1 MTSPTASPPTASAPT
16 VSYMDIPSIVISS
29 PPAPALEAPPTSP
42 TMQNPIL
49 CRFVQDIQR
58 HLASFTTPDDP
69 HARRIV
75 LLIQQY
81 LENHEN
87 RIEEYRRK
95 DHLQG
100 QLLDELYQKQRV
112 LQNFTSQQTRSLDV
126 YKNVTQSLQE
136 IIARSRQQVQTLQDT
151 IATQAI
157 QINSLEVQVRLAK

>member
-42 TMQNPIL
+42 TMRNPIL
-49 CRFVQDIQR
+49 CRFVQDFQR
-58 HLASFTTPDDP
+58 DLASFTTPDDP

-95 DHLQG
+95 DHL
-100 QLLDELYQKQRV
+100 
-112 LQNFTSQQTRSLDV
+112 
-126 YKNVTQSLQE
+126 
-136 IIARSRQQVQTLQDT
+136 
-151 IATQAI
+151 
-157 QINSLEVQVRLAK
+157 